1 MRGGGGAES
10 TRSWVS
16 ASSGDDNPAALT
28 AIQAKIGSLTKA
40 LGRVFI
46 ANLLE
51 DLIFVPFGIN
61 LDLRGVLVKDFY
73 TKWYKTRK
81 K

>member
-16 ASSGDDNPAALT
+16 AKTGDDNPAALQ
-28 AIQAKIGSLTKA
+28 AINAKMENLTEG
-40 LGRVFI
+40 LVRVLI

-51 DLIFVPFGIN
+51 NLIFVPFGIN
-61 LDLRGVLVKDFY
+61 LDARGAPVKGFY
-73 TKWYKTRK
+73 TKWYKTH
-81 K
+81 